1 MTKET
6 KFKKEV
12 LLDALKTTIATIS
25 ILIENGCK
33 DNSKLVYATNYYVSI
48 ALKSFLTYHKVNRD
62 YTSKEMALKGY
73 KLIYMDNFR
82 DSYED
87 SSDLNDY
94 FIFRDEFKNLP
105 CDEQVIITAFLM
117 LSNFYK
123 KNNMNKVK
131 NILNNY
137 IFKLKNCIK
146 NADTYYIAF
155 NIAEYDIYKVK
166 CILFKFLIEN
176 S

>member
-1 MTKET
+1 MNKET

-25 ILIENGCK
+25 ILIEKGCK
-33 DNSKLVYATNYYVSI
+33 DNSKLIFSTNYYVSI
-48 ALKSFLTYHKVNRD
+48 ALKSFLIYHKVNRD
-62 YTSKEMALKGY
+62 YTSKEMALKGF

-82 DSYED
+82 DAYED
-87 SSDLNDY
+87 YSDLNDY
-94 FIFRDEFKNLP
+94 FMFRDEFKSLS
-105 CDEQVIITAFLM
+105 CDEQLIITSFLM
-117 LSNFYK
+117 LSSFYK
-123 KNNMNKVK
+123 NNNINKIK
-131 NILNNY
+131 NILRTY
-137 IFKLKNCIK
+137 IFKLKNCMK
-146 NADTYYIAF
+146 NADNYYIAF